1 MRNTVRETVK
11 LGLVLMIIAAIS
23 GISLAYVNGITE
35 PIIEER
41 KREETALAMKVVLP
55 HAVVFEDLSDDE
67 ITAVKNLDSDFKTL
81 MSASIGYGED
91 GGVVGAVISFS
102 VNGYGGSIEMLAGLD
117 STITKSGMKVMS
129 HSETAGLGAKIKEDS
144 FITQFAG
151 HSVSDPAK
159 LSRDGGDIDA
169 IAGATISS
177 RAAVT
182 AADLALRLAKCVLER

>member
-91 GGVVGAVISFS
+91 GGVV
-102 VNGYGGSIEMLAGLD
+102 
-117 STITKSGMKVMS
+117 
-129 HSETAGLGAKIKEDS
+129 
-144 FITQFAG
+144 
-151 HSVSDPAK
+151 
-159 LSRDGGDIDA
+159 LSLIH
-169 IAGATISS
+169 I
-177 RAAVT
+177 
-182 AADLALRLAKCVLER
+182 

>member
-91 GGVVGAVISFS
+91 GGVVGAVIFFQRQRIWRFNRDAGRTGLNHHNIWNEGN
-102 VNGYGGSIEMLAGLD
+102 VPQRDCGPGGQD
-117 STITKSGMKVMS
+117 KRRF
-129 HSETAGLGAKIKEDS
+129 HS
-144 FITQFAG
+144 
-151 HSVSDPAK
+151 
-159 LSRDGGDIDA
+159 
-169 IAGATISS
+169 
-177 RAAVT
+177 
-182 AADLALRLAKCVLER
+182 